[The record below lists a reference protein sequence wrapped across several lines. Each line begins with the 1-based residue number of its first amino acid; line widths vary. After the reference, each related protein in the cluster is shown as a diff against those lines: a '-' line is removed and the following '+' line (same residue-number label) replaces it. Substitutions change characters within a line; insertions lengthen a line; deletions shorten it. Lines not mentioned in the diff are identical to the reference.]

1 MMGAMTQTVAHLGGK
16 WATSVVEVSSDLR
29 SLDQGGRW
37 AVLLPYY
44 GLPVAIRFRNWQDQ
58 PPDLGPASWLGP
70 ATGSWRSSLD
80 ELGYLQAVAE
90 VRSAIAA
97 GSVYQVNICRVLS
110 AQLPD
115 LDRCHIGGLSAL
127 LQAGNPAPYAGM
139 ICAPEIGVEV
149 VTASPELFLE
159 RRADAICSGPIKGT
173 GKVAADLTTKDEAEN
188 VMIVDLVRN
197 DLSKVC
203 VTGSV
208 TVPDLL
214 RVEAHP
220 GLVHLA
226 SYISGTLLDEMRWP
240 QIIEATFPPGSI
252 TGAPK
257 STAVRIIDELE
268 PVPRDYYCGAIG
280 WVDADEG
287 TACLAVAIRTFWK
300 SDGHLHFG
308 TGAGITWSS
317 DAQAEWRETEL
328 KAANLTDVAARSW
341 QSGLT

>member
-1 MMGAMTQTVAHLGGK
+1 MMGAMTQAFAHLGGK
-16 WATSVVEVSSDLR
+16 WATSVVEVANDL
-29 SLDQGGRW
+29 SALDQGGSW
-37 AVLLPYY
+37 AVLLPYD
-44 GLPVAIRFRNWQDQ
+44 GVPVAIRFGNWQDQ
-58 PPDLGPASWLGP
+58 PPEIGPARWRGP

-80 ELGYLQAVAE
+80 EIAYLRAVAE
-90 VRSAIAA
+90 VRSAIAD

-110 AQLPD
+110 AELPEPD
-115 LDRCHIGGLSAL
+115 ECHIGGLSGL
-127 LQAGNPAPYAGM
+127 LQAGNPAPYAGL
-139 ICAPEIGVEV
+139 ICAPELGIEV

-159 RRADAICSGPIKGT
+159 QRGAFISSGPIKGT

-197 DLSKVC
+197 DLSRVC

-208 TVPDLL
+208 AVPGLL

-257 STAVRIIDELE
+257 SAAVRIIGELE
-268 PVPRDYYCGAIG
+268 PVPRSYYCGAIG

-300 SDGHLHFG
+300 AGGYLHFG

-317 DAQAEWRETEL
+317 DAQAEWHETEL
-328 KAANLTDVAARSW
+328 KAAHLTSVAAQTW
-341 QSGLT
+341 QSGLI